1 MSKAPTKTWSTTT
14 RFNLYNP
21 AFAQFMS
28 ASMLSPV
35 PLVFTSPSH
44 FLIWVSLPNPATR
57 KESIPHRQSIATCY
71 CTRPNK
77 KKKLKNPPLRHLISR
92 FATDGVKTCQ
102 NLRFATEPLRYL
114 GVFQEEPEAWLKL
127 FGKPKVCPQKIDYSN
142 QYHDFKDI

>member
-1 MSKAPTKTWSTTT
+1 MGLPTQSGDQEGIDTPPSVNCHLLLYTT
-14 RFNLYNP
+14 
-21 AFAQFMS
+21 Q
-28 ASMLSPV
+28 
-35 PLVFTSPSH
+35 
-44 FLIWVSLPNPATR
+44 
-57 KESIPHRQSIATCY
+57 Q
-71 CTRPNK
+71 K

>member
-1 MSKAPTKTWSTTT
+1 
-14 RFNLYNP
+14 
-21 AFAQFMS
+21 MS

-44 FLIWVSLPNPATR
+44 FLIWSPYPIRRPGRNRYPTVSQLPPATVHD
-57 KESIPHRQSIATCY
+57 PT
-71 CTRPNK
+71 PK